1 MPDQN
6 GEQRGKEKEEEELKL
21 EFTSFDQMDLSP
33 EVMRALKKMNMSTP
47 TSVQKQAIPLLM
59 DNHCV
64 IAKAPTGTGKT
75 FAFGIPILEY
85 LNMDADFVQALI
97 LCPTR
102 ELALQICTELRGL
115 GAFIKGLQICGIIG
129 GQKMD
134 RQVQAL
140 KKHPQIVVATPGRLL
155 DHVQHRS
162 IDISQI
168 YTLVLDEADKMLDM
182 GFIKDIR
189 KVMKLTPSDK
199 QIAMFSATM
208 SREVMDITWEY
219 MEGADEIEVAPK
231 EEDMPKIKQYLLHI
245 EEREKMGAFAKIME
259 QYDCH
264 RVIAFCNTKTRVRV
278 VSEGIRRLGY
288 KVECLHGDI
297 GQGAR
302 NRIMED
308 FRRGKFDIL
317 VASDVVARG
326 IDVSDI
332 DTVFNFEVPNEN
344 EYYLHRIGRTGRAG
358 RDGQAFTFINYAQ
371 SIRMDEILRYAKVET
386 EELTMER
393 LNADITEGEN
403 SDVECEK

>member
-1 MPDQN
+1 M
-6 GEQRGKEKEEEELKL
+6 EY
-21 EFTSFDQMDLSP
+21 TSFDQMDLSS
-33 EVMRALKKMNMSTP
+33 EIMRALAKMGMTTP

-102 ELALQICTELRGL
+102 ELALQICTELRAL
-115 GAFIKGLQICGIIG
+115 GAFIKGLKICGIIG

-134 RQVQAL
+134 KQIQML
-140 KKHPQIVVATPGRLL
+140 KKKPHIVVATPGRLL
-155 DHVQHRS
+155 DHVQHRN
-162 IDISQI
+162 IDISDI

-189 KVMKLTPSDK
+189 KIMKLTPQDK

-208 SREVMDITWEY
+208 SREVMNITWEY
-219 MEGADEIEVAPK
+219 MDGADEIEVAPK
-231 EEDMPKIKQYLLHI
+231 EEDMPKISQYILHL
-245 EEREKMGAFAKIME
+245 EEREKMDAFGKIME
-259 QYDCH
+259 SYNCN
-264 RVIAFCNTKTRVRV
+264 RVMAFCNTKTRVRV
-278 VSEGIRRLGY
+278 VTEGIKRLGY

-302 NRIMED
+302 NRIMDD
-308 FRRGKFDIL
+308 FRKGKFNIL
-317 VASDVVARG
+317 VATDVAARG

-358 RDGQAFTFINYAQ
+358 RAGQAFTFVNYAQ
-371 SIRMDEILRYAKVET
+371 SLRMDDILHYTKVST
-386 EELTMER
+386 QELDINEVGKDER
-393 LNADITEGEN
+393 ED
-403 SDVECEK
+403 

>member
-1 MPDQN
+1 M
-6 GEQRGKEKEEEELKL
+6 EY
-21 EFTSFDQMDLSP
+21 TSFDQMDLSD
-33 EVMRALKKMNMSTP
+33 EIMRALAKMGMTTP

-102 ELALQICTELRGL
+102 ELALQICTELRAL
-115 GAFIKGLQICGIIG
+115 GAFIKGLKICGIIG

-134 RQVQAL
+134 KQIQML
-140 KKHPQIVVATPGRLL
+140 KKKPHIVVATPGRLL
-155 DHVQHRS
+155 DHVQHKN
-162 IDISQI
+162 INISDI

-189 KVMKLTPSDK
+189 KIMKLTPPDK

-208 SREVMDITWEY
+208 SREVMNITWEY
-219 MEGADEIEVAPK
+219 MDGADEIEVAPK
-231 EEDMPKIKQYLLHI
+231 EEDMPKISQYILHL
-245 EEREKMGAFAKIME
+245 EEREKMDAFGKLME
-259 QYDCH
+259 TYNCN
-264 RVIAFCNTKTRVRV
+264 RVMAFCNTKTRVRV
-278 VSEGIRRLGY
+278 VTEGIKRLGY
-288 KVECLHGDI
+288 KAECLHGDI

-302 NRIMED
+302 NRIMDD
-308 FRRGKFDIL
+308 FRKGKFNIL
-317 VASDVVARG
+317 VATDVAARG

-358 RDGQAFTFINYAQ
+358 RAGQAFTFVNYAQ
-371 SIRMDEILRYAKVET
+371 SLRMDDILHYTKVST
-386 EELTMER
+386 QELDINEVGKDER
-393 LNADITEGEN
+393 ED
-403 SDVECEK
+403 

>member
-1 MPDQN
+1 M
-6 GEQRGKEKEEEELKL
+6 EY
-21 EFTSFDQMDLSP
+21 TSFDQMDLSP
-33 EVMRALKKMNMSTP
+33 EIMRALEKMGMTTP

-102 ELALQICTELRGL
+102 ELALQICTELRAL
-115 GAFIKGLQICGIIG
+115 GAFIKGLKICGIIG

-134 RQVQAL
+134 KQIQML
-140 KKHPQIVVATPGRLL
+140 KKKPHIVVATPGRLL
-155 DHVQHRS
+155 DHVQHKN
-162 IDISQI
+162 INISDI
-168 YTLVLDEADKMLDM
+168 YTLILDEADKMLDM

-189 KVMKLTPSDK
+189 KIMKLTPSDK

-208 SREVMDITWEY
+208 SREVMNITWEY
-219 MEGADEIEVAPK
+219 MDGADEIEVAPK
-231 EEDMPKIKQYLLHI
+231 EEDMPKISQYILHL
-245 EEREKMGAFAKIME
+245 EEREKMDAFGKIME
-259 QYDCH
+259 SYNCN
-264 RVIAFCNTKTRVRV
+264 RVMAFCNTKTRVRV
-278 VSEGIRRLGY
+278 VTEGIKRLGY
-288 KVECLHGDI
+288 KAECLHGDI

-302 NRIMED
+302 NRIMDD
-308 FRRGKFDIL
+308 FRKGKFNIL
-317 VASDVVARG
+317 VATDVAARG

-358 RDGQAFTFINYAQ
+358 RAGQAFTFVNYAQ
-371 SIRMDEILRYAKVET
+371 SLRMDDILHYTKVST
-386 EELTMER
+386 QELDINEVGKDER
-393 LNADITEGEN
+393 ED
-403 SDVECEK
+403 

>member
-1 MPDQN
+1 MN
-6 GEQRGKEKEEEELKL
+6 L
-21 EFTSFDQMDLSP
+21 EYTSFDQLDLSV
-33 EVMRALKKMNMSTP
+33 EVMRALDKMGMKTP
-47 TSVQKQAIPLLM
+47 TSVQKQAIPLMM
-59 DNHCV
+59 DNRCV

-115 GAFIKGLQICGIIG
+115 GAFIKGLKICGIIG

-134 RQVQAL
+134 KQVQML
-140 KKHPQIVVATPGRLL
+140 KKKPQIVVATPGRLL

-162 IDISQI
+162 IDISDI

-189 KVMKLTPSDK
+189 KIMKLTPKDK

-231 EEDMPKIKQYLLHI
+231 EEDMPKISQYILHL
-245 EEREKMGAFAKIME
+245 EERQKMSAFAKIME

-264 RVIAFCNTKTRVRV
+264 RVMAFCNTKTRVRIV
-278 VSEGIRRLGY
+278 TEGIKSLGY
-288 KVECLHGDI
+288 KAECLHGDI

-308 FRRGKFDIL
+308 FRKGKFNIL
-317 VASDVVARG
+317 VASDVAARG

-358 RDGQAFTFINYAQ
+358 RAGQAFTFVTYSQ
-371 SIRMDEILRYAKVET
+371 SIRMDDILHYTKVQT
-386 EELTMER
+386 KELELDLT
-393 LNADITEGEN
+393 
-403 SDVECEK
+403 

>member
-1 MPDQN
+1 M
-6 GEQRGKEKEEEELKL
+6 ET

-33 EVMRALKKMNMSTP
+33 EVMRALEKMGMKTP
-47 TSVQKQAIPLLM
+47 TSVQKQAIPLMM
-59 DNHCV
+59 DNRCV

-115 GAFIKGLQICGIIG
+115 GAFIKGLKICGIIG

-134 RQVQAL
+134 KQVQML
-140 KKHPQIVVATPGRLL
+140 KKKPQIVVATPGRLL

-162 IDISQI
+162 IDISDI

-189 KVMKLTPSDK
+189 KIMKLTPKDK

-231 EEDMPKIKQYLLHI
+231 EEDMPKISQYILHL
-245 EEREKMGAFAKIME
+245 EERQKMSAFAKIME

-264 RVIAFCNTKTRVRV
+264 RVMAFCNTKTRVRIV
-278 VSEGIRRLGY
+278 TEGIKSLGY
-288 KVECLHGDI
+288 KAECLHGDI

-308 FRRGKFDIL
+308 FRKGKFNIL
-317 VASDVVARG
+317 VASDVAARG

-332 DTVFNFEVPNEN
+332 DTVFNFEVLNEN

-358 RDGQAFTFINYAQ
+358 RAGQAFTFVTYSQ
-371 SIRMDEILRYAKVET
+371 SIRMDDILHYTKVQT
-386 EELTMER
+386 KELELDLT
-393 LNADITEGEN
+393 
-403 SDVECEK
+403 

>member
-1 MPDQN
+1 M
-6 GEQRGKEKEEEELKL
+6 EY
-21 EFTSFDQMDLSP
+21 TSFDQMDLS
-33 EVMRALKKMNMSTP
+33 EEIMRALSKMGMTTP
-47 TSVQKQAIPLLM
+47 TSVQKQAIPLMM
-59 DNHCV
+59 DNRCV

-102 ELALQICTELRGL
+102 ELALQICTELRAL
-115 GAFIKGLQICGIIG
+115 GSFIKGLKICGIIG

-134 RQVQAL
+134 KQVQML
-140 KKHPQIVVATPGRLL
+140 KKKPHIVVATPGRLL
-155 DHVQHRS
+155 DHVQHKN
-162 IDISQI
+162 INISDI

-189 KVMKLTPSDK
+189 KIMKLTPKDK

-231 EEDMPKIKQYLLHI
+231 EEDMPKISQYLLHL
-245 EEREKMGAFAKIME
+245 EDRQKMEAFGKIME
-259 QYDCH
+259 RYDCH
-264 RVIAFCNTKTRVRV
+264 RVMAFCNTKTRVRIV
-278 VSEGIRRLGY
+278 TEGIKKLGY
-288 KVECLHGDI
+288 KAECLHGDI

-302 NRIMED
+302 NRIMDD
-308 FRRGKFDIL
+308 FRRGKFNIL
-317 VASDVVARG
+317 VATDVAARG

-358 RDGQAFTFINYAQ
+358 RTGQAFTFINYSQ
-371 SIRMDEILRYAKVET
+371 SLRMDDIIKYTKVQT
-386 EELTMER
+386 EELDLT
-393 LNADITEGEN
+393 
-403 SDVECEK
+403 

>member
-1 MPDQN
+1 M
-6 GEQRGKEKEEEELKL
+6 EYS
-21 EFTSFDQMDLSP
+21 SFDQMDLSP
-33 EVMRALKKMNMSTP
+33 EVMRALKKMHMTTP

-59 DNHCV
+59 DNRCV

-85 LNMDADFVQALI
+85 LNMDAKFVQALI

-115 GAFIKGLQICGIIG
+115 GAYIKGLQVCGIIG

-134 RQVQAL
+134 KQIQMLR
-140 KKHPQIVVATPGRLL
+140 KNPQIVVATPGRLL
-155 DHVQHRS
+155 DHVERRT
-162 IDISQI
+162 IDVSQI

-189 KVMKLTPSDK
+189 RIMKLTPRDK

-208 SREVMDITWEY
+208 SREVMDISWEY

-231 EEDMPKIKQYLLHI
+231 EEDMPKIKQYILHL
-245 EEREKMGAFAKIME
+245 EEREKMPAFTQLME
-259 QYDCH
+259 RYNCH
-264 RVIAFCNTKTRVRV
+264 RVIVFCNTKTRVRV
-278 VSEGIRRLGY
+278 VTESIRRLGY
-288 KVECLHGDI
+288 QVDCLYGDI

-302 NRIMED
+302 NRIMEE

-332 DTVFNFEVPNEN
+332 DTVFNYEVPNEN

-358 RDGQAFTFINYAQ
+358 RDGQAFTFVTYGQ
-371 SIRMDEILRYAKVET
+371 SIRMDEILRYAKVAT
-386 EELTMER
+386 EELK
-393 LNADITEGEN
+393 LDAAEN
-403 SDVECEK
+403 EV

>member
-1 MPDQN
+1 MDS
-6 GEQRGKEKEEEELKL
+6 
-21 EFTSFDQMDLSP
+21 EFTSFDQMDLSE
-33 EVMRALKKMNMSTP
+33 EVMRALEKMGMKTP
-47 TSVQKQAIPLLM
+47 TSVQKKAIPLMM
-59 DNHCV
+59 DNRCV

-85 LNMDADFVQALI
+85 LNMDAKFVQALI

-102 ELALQICTELRGL
+102 ELALQICTELRAL
-115 GAFIKGLQICGIIG
+115 GAFIKGLKICGIIG

-134 RQVQAL
+134 KQVQML
-140 KKHPQIVVATPGRLL
+140 RKNPQIVVATPGRLL

-219 MEGADEIEVAPK
+219 MEGADEIDVAPK
-231 EEDMPKIKQYLLHI
+231 EEDMPKISQYILHL
-245 EEREKMGAFAKIME
+245 EERQKMRAFSKIME
-259 QYDCH
+259 QYNCH
-264 RVIAFCNTKTRVRV
+264 RVMAFCNTKTRVRIV
-278 VSEGIRRLGY
+278 TEGIKGLGY
-288 KVECLHGDI
+288 KAECLHGDI

-308 FRRGKFDIL
+308 FRKGKFNIL
-317 VASDVVARG
+317 VASDVAARG

-358 RDGQAFTFINYAQ
+358 RAGQAFTFVTYGQ
-371 SIRMDEILRYAKVET
+371 SIRMDDILHYTKVHT
-386 EELTMER
+386 EELELDLT
-393 LNADITEGEN
+393 
-403 SDVECEK
+403 

>member
-1 MPDQN
+1 M
-6 GEQRGKEKEEEELKL
+6 EY
-21 EFTSFDQMDLSP
+21 TSFEQMDLSE
-33 EVMRALKKMNMSTP
+33 EVMRALDKMGMKTP

-59 DNHCV
+59 DNRCV

-115 GAFIKGLQICGIIG
+115 GAFIKGLKICGIIG

-134 RQVQAL
+134 KQIQML
-140 KKHPQIVVATPGRLL
+140 KKKPHIVVATPGRLL
-155 DHVQHRS
+155 DHVQHRN
-162 IDISQI
+162 IDISDI

-189 KVMKLTPSDK
+189 KIMKLTPSDK

-208 SREVMDITWEY
+208 SREVMNITWEY
-219 MEGADEIEVAPK
+219 MDGADEIEVAPK
-231 EEDMPKIKQYLLHI
+231 EEDMPKISQYILHL
-245 EEREKMGAFAKIME
+245 EEREKMDAFGKIME
-259 QYDCH
+259 SYNCN
-264 RVIAFCNTKTRVRV
+264 RVMAFCNTKTRVRV
-278 VSEGIRRLGY
+278 VTEGIKRLGY
-288 KVECLHGDI
+288 KAECLHGDI

-302 NRIMED
+302 NRIMDD
-308 FRRGKFDIL
+308 FRKGKFNIL
-317 VASDVVARG
+317 VATDVAARG

-358 RDGQAFTFINYAQ
+358 RAGQAFTFVNYAQ
-371 SIRMDEILRYAKVET
+371 SLRMDDILHYTKVST
-386 EELTMER
+386 QELDINEVGKDER
-393 LNADITEGEN
+393 ED
-403 SDVECEK
+403 

>member
-1 MPDQN
+1 MEGN
-6 GEQRGKEKEEEELKL
+6 GNRGIINL
-21 EFTSFDQMDLSP
+21 EYTSFDQMDLSS
-33 EVMRALKKMNMSTP
+33 EIMRALAKMGMTTP

-102 ELALQICTELRGL
+102 ELALQICTELRAL
-115 GAFIKGLQICGIIG
+115 GAFIKGLKICGIIG

-134 RQVQAL
+134 KQIQML
-140 KKHPQIVVATPGRLL
+140 KKKPHIVVATPGRLL
-155 DHVQHRS
+155 DHVQHRN
-162 IDISQI
+162 IDISDI

-189 KVMKLTPSDK
+189 KIMKLTPSDK

-208 SREVMDITWEY
+208 SREVMNITWEY
-219 MEGADEIEVAPK
+219 MDGADEIEVAPK
-231 EEDMPKIKQYLLHI
+231 EEDMPKISQYILHL
-245 EEREKMGAFAKIME
+245 EEREKMDAFGKIME
-259 QYDCH
+259 SYNCN
-264 RVIAFCNTKTRVRV
+264 RVMAFCNTKTRVRV
-278 VSEGIRRLGY
+278 VTEGIKRLGY
-288 KVECLHGDI
+288 KAECLHGDI

-302 NRIMED
+302 NRIMDD
-308 FRRGKFDIL
+308 FRKGKFNIL
-317 VASDVVARG
+317 VATDVAARG

-358 RDGQAFTFINYAQ
+358 RAGQAFTFVNYAQ
-371 SIRMDEILRYAKVET
+371 SLRMDDILHYTKVST
-386 EELTMER
+386 QELDINEVGKDER
-393 LNADITEGEN
+393 ED
-403 SDVECEK
+403 

>member
-1 MPDQN
+1 M
-6 GEQRGKEKEEEELKL
+6 EY
-21 EFTSFDQMDLSP
+21 TSFDQMDLSP
-33 EVMRALKKMNMSTP
+33 EVMRALEKMGMKTP

-59 DNHCV
+59 DNRCV

-115 GAFIKGLQICGIIG
+115 GAFIKGLKICGIIG

-134 RQVQAL
+134 KQIQML
-140 KKHPQIVVATPGRLL
+140 KKKPQIVVATPGRLL
-155 DHVQHRS
+155 DHVQHKN
-162 IDISQI
+162 IDISDI

-189 KVMKLTPSDK
+189 KIMKLTPSDK

-208 SREVMDITWEY
+208 SREVMNITWEY
-219 MEGADEIEVAPK
+219 MDGADEIEVAPK
-231 EEDMPKIKQYLLHI
+231 EEDMPKISQYILHL
-245 EEREKMGAFAKIME
+245 EEREKMDAFAKIME
-259 QYDCH
+259 KYDCS
-264 RVIAFCNTKTRVRV
+264 RVMAFCNTKTRVRV
-278 VSEGIRRLGY
+278 VTEGIKRLGY
-288 KVECLHGDI
+288 KAECLHGDI

-308 FRRGKFDIL
+308 FRKGKFNIL
-317 VASDVVARG
+317 VATDVAARG

-358 RDGQAFTFINYAQ
+358 RAGQAFTFVTYSQ
-371 SIRMDEILRYAKVET
+371 SLRMDDILHYTKVST
-386 EELTMER
+386 QELDLNEAER
-393 LNADITEGEN
+393 D
-403 SDVECEK
+403 EKQS

>member
-1 MPDQN
+1 MDYS
-6 GEQRGKEKEEEELKL
+6 
-21 EFTSFDQMDLSP
+21 TFDQMDLSP
-33 EVMRALKKMNMSTP
+33 EVMRALNKMHMTTP

-59 DNHCV
+59 DNRCV

-85 LNMDADFVQALI
+85 LNMDAKFVQALI

-115 GAFIKGLQICGIIG
+115 GAFIKGLQVCGIIG

-134 RQVQAL
+134 KQIQMLR
-140 KKHPQIVVATPGRLL
+140 KNPQIVVATPGRLL
-155 DHVQHRS
+155 DHVERRT
-162 IDISQI
+162 IDVSKI

-189 KVMKLTPSDK
+189 KIMKLTPRDK

-208 SREVMDITWEY
+208 SREVMDISWEY

-231 EEDMPKIKQYLLHI
+231 EEDMPKIKQYILHL
-245 EEREKMGAFAKIME
+245 EEREKLPAFTQLME
-259 QYDCH
+259 KYNCH
-264 RVIAFCNTKTRVRV
+264 RVIVFCNTKTRVRV
-278 VSEGIRRLGY
+278 VSEGIRRHGY
-288 KVECLHGDI
+288 NVESLHGDI
-297 GQGAR
+297 GQGTR

-332 DTVFNFEVPNEN
+332 DTVFNYEVPNEN

-358 RDGQAFTFINYAQ
+358 RDGQAFTFVTYGQ
-371 SIRMDEILRYAKVET
+371 SIRMDEILRYAKVAT
-386 EELTMER
+386 EELK
-393 LNADITEGEN
+393 LDAAEN
-403 SDVECEK
+403 EV

>member
-1 MPDQN
+1 M
-6 GEQRGKEKEEEELKL
+6 EY
-21 EFTSFDQMDLSP
+21 TSFEQMDLSE
-33 EVMRALKKMNMSTP
+33 EVMRALDKMGMKTP

-59 DNHCV
+59 DNRCV

-115 GAFIKGLQICGIIG
+115 GAFIKGLKICGIIG

-134 RQVQAL
+134 KQVQML
-140 KKHPQIVVATPGRLL
+140 KKKPQIVVATPGRLL
-155 DHVQHRS
+155 DHVQHRN
-162 IDISQI
+162 IDISDI

-189 KVMKLTPSDK
+189 KIMKITPQDK

-208 SREVMDITWEY
+208 SREVMNITWEY
-219 MEGADEIEVAPK
+219 MDGADEIEVAPK
-231 EEDMPKIKQYLLHI
+231 AEDMPKISQYILHL
-245 EEREKMGAFAKIME
+245 EEREKMDAFGKIME
-259 QYDCH
+259 RYNCN
-264 RVIAFCNTKTRVRV
+264 RVMAFCNTKTRVRV
-278 VSEGIRRLGY
+278 VTEGIKRLGF
-288 KVECLHGDI
+288 KAECLHGDI

-302 NRIMED
+302 NRIMDD
-308 FRRGKFDIL
+308 FRRGKFNIL
-317 VASDVVARG
+317 VATDVAARG

-358 RDGQAFTFINYAQ
+358 RAGQAFTFVTYSQ
-371 SIRMDEILRYAKVET
+371 SLRMDDILHYTKVSTQELSLNEIDEH
-386 EELTMER
+386 EE
-393 LNADITEGEN
+393 
-403 SDVECEK
+403 

>member
-1 MPDQN
+1 M
-6 GEQRGKEKEEEELKL
+6 EY
-21 EFTSFDQMDLSP
+21 TSFDQMDLS
-33 EVMRALKKMNMSTP
+33 EEIMRALAKMGMTTP

-102 ELALQICTELRGL
+102 ELALQICTELRAL
-115 GAFIKGLQICGIIG
+115 GAYIKGLKICGIIG

-134 RQVQAL
+134 KQVQML
-140 KKHPQIVVATPGRLL
+140 KKKPHIVVATPGRLL
-155 DHVQHRS
+155 DHVQHKN
-162 IDISQI
+162 INISDI

-189 KVMKLTPSDK
+189 KIMKLTPSDK

-208 SREVMDITWEY
+208 SREVMNITWEY
-219 MEGADEIEVAPK
+219 MDGADEIEVAPK
-231 EEDMPKIKQYLLHI
+231 AEDMPKISQYVLHL
-245 EEREKMGAFAKIME
+245 EEREKMDAFKKIME
-259 QYDCH
+259 QFSCN
-264 RVIAFCNTKTRVRV
+264 RVMAFCNTKTRVRV
-278 VSEGIRRLGY
+278 ITEGIKRLGF
-288 KVECLHGDI
+288 KAECLHGDI

-302 NRIMED
+302 NRIMDD
-308 FRRGKFDIL
+308 FRRGKFNIL
-317 VASDVVARG
+317 VATDVAARG

-358 RDGQAFTFINYAQ
+358 RAGQAFTFVTYAQ
-371 SIRMDEILRYAKVET
+371 SLRMDDILHYTKVQT
-386 EELTMER
+386 QELDLNEMESNER
-393 LNADITEGEN
+393 E
-403 SDVECEK
+403 S

>member
-1 MPDQN
+1 
-6 GEQRGKEKEEEELKL
+6 
-21 EFTSFDQMDLSP
+21 MDLSD
-33 EVMRALKKMNMSTP
+33 EIMRALEKMGMTTP
-47 TSVQKQAIPLLM
+47 TSVQKQAIPLMM
-59 DNHCV
+59 DNRCV

-85 LNMDADFVQALI
+85 LNMDAKFVQALI

-102 ELALQICTELRGL
+102 ELALQICTELRAL
-115 GAFIKGLQICGIIG
+115 GAFIKGLKICGIIG

-134 RQVQAL
+134 KQVQML
-140 KKHPQIVVATPGRLL
+140 RKNPQIVVATPGRLL
-155 DHVQHRS
+155 DHVQHKS
-162 IDISQI
+162 IDISDI

-189 KVMKLTPSDK
+189 KIMKLTPKDK

-231 EEDMPKIKQYLLHI
+231 AEDMPKIDQYILHL
-245 EEREKMGAFAKIME
+245 EEREKMSAFAKIME
-259 QYDCH
+259 QYNCH
-264 RVIAFCNTKTRVRV
+264 RVMAFCNTKTRVRIV
-278 VSEGIRRLGY
+278 TEGIRKLGY
-288 KVECLHGDI
+288 KVDCLHGDI

-308 FRRGKFDIL
+308 FRRGKFNIL
-317 VASDVVARG
+317 VASDVAARG

-358 RDGQAFTFINYAQ
+358 RTGQAFTFVTYGQ
-371 SIRMDEILRYAKVET
+371 SIRMDDILHYTKVQTRELDLGELEKAEAPVLDDAEQT
-386 EELTMER
+386 EELD
-393 LNADITEGEN
+393 LNEG
-403 SDVECEK
+403 

>member
-1 MPDQN
+1 M
-6 GEQRGKEKEEEELKL
+6 ET

-33 EVMRALKKMNMSTP
+33 EVMRALEKMGMKTP
-47 TSVQKQAIPLLM
+47 TSVQKQAIPLMM
-59 DNHCV
+59 DNRCV

-115 GAFIKGLQICGIIG
+115 GAYIKGLKICGIIG

-134 RQVQAL
+134 KQVQML
-140 KKHPQIVVATPGRLL
+140 RKKPQIVVATPGRLL

-162 IDISQI
+162 IDISDI

-189 KVMKLTPSDK
+189 KIMKLTPKDK

-231 EEDMPKIKQYLLHI
+231 AEDMPKISQYILHL
-245 EEREKMGAFAKIME
+245 EERQKISAFAKIME
-259 QYDCH
+259 QYNCH
-264 RVIAFCNTKTRVRV
+264 RVMAFCNTKTRVRIV
-278 VSEGIRRLGY
+278 TEGIKGLGY
-288 KVECLHGDI
+288 KAECLHGDI

-308 FRRGKFDIL
+308 FRKGKFNIL
-317 VASDVVARG
+317 VASDVAARG

-358 RDGQAFTFINYAQ
+358 RAGQAFTFVTYSQ
-371 SIRMDEILRYAKVET
+371 SIRMDDILHYTKVQT
-386 EELTMER
+386 EELDLD
-393 LNADITEGEN
+393 LN
-403 SDVECEK
+403 

>member
-1 MPDQN
+1 M
-6 GEQRGKEKEEEELKL
+6 EY
-21 EFTSFDQMDLSP
+21 TSFDQMDLSP
-33 EVMRALKKMNMSTP
+33 EIMRALAKMNMTTP

-102 ELALQICTELRGL
+102 ELALQICTELRAL
-115 GAFIKGLQICGIIG
+115 GAFIKGLKICGIIG

-134 RQVQAL
+134 KQIQML
-140 KKHPQIVVATPGRLL
+140 KKKPHIVVATPGRLL
-155 DHVQHRS
+155 DHVQHRN
-162 IDISQI
+162 INISDI

-189 KVMKLTPSDK
+189 KIMKLTPSDK

-208 SREVMDITWEY
+208 SREVMNITWEY
-219 MEGADEIEVAPK
+219 MDGADEIEVAPK
-231 EEDMPKIKQYLLHI
+231 EEDMPKISQYILHL
-245 EEREKMGAFAKIME
+245 EEREKMDAFGKLME
-259 QYDCH
+259 TYNCN
-264 RVIAFCNTKTRVRV
+264 RVMAFCNTKTRVRV
-278 VSEGIRRLGY
+278 VTEGIKRLGY
-288 KVECLHGDI
+288 KAECLHGDI

-302 NRIMED
+302 NRIMDD
-308 FRRGKFDIL
+308 FRKGKFNIL
-317 VASDVVARG
+317 VATDVAARG

-358 RDGQAFTFINYAQ
+358 RAGQAFTFVNYAQ
-371 SIRMDEILRYAKVET
+371 SLRMDDILHYTKVSTQELDINEIGKD
-386 EELTMER
+386 ER
-393 LNADITEGEN
+393 ED
-403 SDVECEK
+403 

>member
-1 MPDQN
+1 M
-6 GEQRGKEKEEEELKL
+6 EY
-21 EFTSFDQMDLSP
+21 TSFDQMDLSS
-33 EVMRALKKMNMSTP
+33 EIMRALAKMGMTTP

-102 ELALQICTELRGL
+102 ELALQICTELRAL
-115 GAFIKGLQICGIIG
+115 GAFIKGLKICGIIG

-134 RQVQAL
+134 KQIQML
-140 KKHPQIVVATPGRLL
+140 KKKPHIVVATPGRLL
-155 DHVQHRS
+155 DHVQHRN
-162 IDISQI
+162 IDISDI

-189 KVMKLTPSDK
+189 KIMKLTPSDK

-208 SREVMDITWEY
+208 SREVMNITWEY
-219 MEGADEIEVAPK
+219 MDGADEIEVAPK
-231 EEDMPKIKQYLLHI
+231 EEDMPKISQYILHL
-245 EEREKMGAFAKIME
+245 EEREKMDAFGKIME
-259 QYDCH
+259 SYNCN
-264 RVIAFCNTKTRVRV
+264 RVMAFCNTKTRVRV
-278 VSEGIRRLGY
+278 VTEGIKRLGY
-288 KVECLHGDI
+288 KAECLHGDI

-302 NRIMED
+302 NRIMDD
-308 FRRGKFDIL
+308 FRKGKFNIL
-317 VASDVVARG
+317 VATDVAARG

-358 RDGQAFTFINYAQ
+358 RAGQAFTFVNYAQ
-371 SIRMDEILRYAKVET
+371 SLRMDDILHYTKVST
-386 EELTMER
+386 QELDINEVEKDER
-393 LNADITEGEN
+393 ED
-403 SDVECEK
+403 

>member
-1 MPDQN
+1 M
-6 GEQRGKEKEEEELKL
+6 EY
-21 EFTSFDQMDLSP
+21 TSFDQMDLSS
-33 EVMRALKKMNMSTP
+33 EIMRALAKMGMTTP

-102 ELALQICTELRGL
+102 ELALQICTELRAL
-115 GAFIKGLQICGIIG
+115 GAFIKGLKICGIIG

-134 RQVQAL
+134 KQIQML
-140 KKHPQIVVATPGRLL
+140 KKKPHIVVATPGRLL
-155 DHVQHRS
+155 DHVQHRN
-162 IDISQI
+162 IDISDI

-189 KVMKLTPSDK
+189 KIMNLTPSDK

-208 SREVMDITWEY
+208 SREVMNITWEY
-219 MEGADEIEVAPK
+219 MDGADEIEVAPK
-231 EEDMPKIKQYLLHI
+231 EEDMPKISQYILHL
-245 EEREKMGAFAKIME
+245 EEREKMDAFGKIME
-259 QYDCH
+259 SYNCN
-264 RVIAFCNTKTRVRV
+264 RVMAFCNTKTRVRV
-278 VSEGIRRLGY
+278 VTEGIKRLGY
-288 KVECLHGDI
+288 KAECLHGDI

-302 NRIMED
+302 NRIMDD
-308 FRRGKFDIL
+308 FRKGKFNIL
-317 VASDVVARG
+317 VATDVAARG

-358 RDGQAFTFINYAQ
+358 RAGQAFTFVNYAQ
-371 SIRMDEILRYAKVET
+371 SLRMDDILHYTKVST
-386 EELTMER
+386 QELDINEVGKDER
-393 LNADITEGEN
+393 ED
-403 SDVECEK
+403 

>member
-1 MPDQN
+1 M
-6 GEQRGKEKEEEELKL
+6 EY
-21 EFTSFDQMDLSP
+21 TSFDQMDLSS
-33 EVMRALKKMNMSTP
+33 EIMRALAKMGMTTP

-102 ELALQICTELRGL
+102 ELALQICTELRAL
-115 GAFIKGLQICGIIG
+115 GAFIKGLKICGIIG

-134 RQVQAL
+134 KQIQML
-140 KKHPQIVVATPGRLL
+140 KKKPHIVVATPGRLL
-155 DHVQHRS
+155 DHVQHRN
-162 IDISQI
+162 IDISDI

-189 KVMKLTPSDK
+189 KIMKLTPSDK

-208 SREVMDITWEY
+208 SREVMNITWEY
-219 MEGADEIEVAPK
+219 MDGADEIEVAPK
-231 EEDMPKIKQYLLHI
+231 EEDMPKISQYILHL
-245 EEREKMGAFAKIME
+245 EEREKMDAFGKIME
-259 QYDCH
+259 SYNCN
-264 RVIAFCNTKTRVRV
+264 RVMAFCNTKTRVRV
-278 VSEGIRRLGY
+278 VTEGIKRLGY
-288 KVECLHGDI
+288 KAECLHGDI

-302 NRIMED
+302 NRIMDD
-308 FRRGKFDIL
+308 FRKGKFNIL
-317 VASDVVARG
+317 VATDVAARG

-344 EYYLHRIGRTGRAG
+344 EYSLHRIGRTGRAG
-358 RDGQAFTFINYAQ
+358 RAGQAFTFVNYAQ
-371 SIRMDEILRYAKVET
+371 SLRMDDILHYTKVST
-386 EELTMER
+386 QELDINEVGKDER
-393 LNADITEGEN
+393 ED
-403 SDVECEK
+403 

>member
-1 MPDQN
+1 M
-6 GEQRGKEKEEEELKL
+6 EY
-21 EFTSFDQMDLSP
+21 TSFEQMDLSE
-33 EVMRALKKMNMSTP
+33 EVMRALDKMGMKTP

-59 DNHCV
+59 DNRCV

-115 GAFIKGLQICGIIG
+115 GAFIKGLKICGIIG

-134 RQVQAL
+134 KQVQML
-140 KKHPQIVVATPGRLL
+140 KKKPQIVVATPGRLL
-155 DHVQHRS
+155 DHVQHRN
-162 IDISQI
+162 IDISDI

-189 KVMKLTPSDK
+189 KIMKITPQDK

-208 SREVMDITWEY
+208 SREVMNITWEY
-219 MEGADEIEVAPK
+219 MDGADEIEVAPK
-231 EEDMPKIKQYLLHI
+231 AEDMPKISQYILHL
-245 EEREKMGAFAKIME
+245 EEREKMDAFGKIME
-259 QYDCH
+259 RYNCN
-264 RVIAFCNTKTRVRV
+264 RVMAFCNTKTRVRV
-278 VSEGIRRLGY
+278 VTEGIKRLGF
-288 KVECLHGDI
+288 KAECLHGDI

-302 NRIMED
+302 NRIMDD
-308 FRRGKFDIL
+308 FRRGKFNIL
-317 VASDVVARG
+317 VATDVAARG

-358 RDGQAFTFINYAQ
+358 RAGQAFTFVNYSQ
-371 SIRMDEILRYAKVET
+371 SLRMDDILHYTKVQTQELDLNET
-386 EELTMER
+386 ERDAEE
-393 LNADITEGEN
+393 
-403 SDVECEK
+403 S

>member
-1 MPDQN
+1 M
-6 GEQRGKEKEEEELKL
+6 EY
-21 EFTSFDQMDLSP
+21 TSFDQMDLSD
-33 EVMRALKKMNMSTP
+33 EIMRALAKMGMTTP

-102 ELALQICTELRGL
+102 ELALQICTELRAL
-115 GAFIKGLQICGIIG
+115 GAFIKGLKICGIIG

-134 RQVQAL
+134 KQIQML
-140 KKHPQIVVATPGRLL
+140 KKKPHIVVATPGRLL
-155 DHVQHRS
+155 DHVQHKN
-162 IDISQI
+162 INISDI

-189 KVMKLTPSDK
+189 KIMKLTPSDK

-208 SREVMDITWEY
+208 SREVMNITWEY
-219 MEGADEIEVAPK
+219 MDGADEIEVAPK
-231 EEDMPKIKQYLLHI
+231 EEDMPKISQYILHL
-245 EEREKMGAFAKIME
+245 EEREKMDAFGKLME
-259 QYDCH
+259 TYNCN
-264 RVIAFCNTKTRVRV
+264 RVMAFCNTKTRVRV
-278 VSEGIRRLGY
+278 VTEGIKRLGY
-288 KVECLHGDI
+288 KAECLHGDI

-302 NRIMED
+302 NRIMDD
-308 FRRGKFDIL
+308 FRKGKFNIL
-317 VASDVVARG
+317 VATDVAARG

-358 RDGQAFTFINYAQ
+358 RAGQAFTFVNYAQ
-371 SIRMDEILRYAKVET
+371 SLRMDDILHYTKVST
-386 EELTMER
+386 QELDINEVGKDER
-393 LNADITEGEN
+393 ED
-403 SDVECEK
+403 

>member
-1 MPDQN
+1 M
-6 GEQRGKEKEEEELKL
+6 ET

-33 EVMRALKKMNMSTP
+33 EVMRALEKMGMKTP
-47 TSVQKQAIPLLM
+47 TSVQKQAIPLMM
-59 DNHCV
+59 DNRCV

-115 GAFIKGLQICGIIG
+115 GAYIKGLKICGIIG

-134 RQVQAL
+134 KQVQML
-140 KKHPQIVVATPGRLL
+140 RKKPQIVVATPGRLL

-162 IDISQI
+162 IDISDI

-189 KVMKLTPSDK
+189 KIMKLTPKDK

-231 EEDMPKIKQYLLHI
+231 AEDMPKISQYILHL
-245 EEREKMGAFAKIME
+245 EERQKMSAFAKIME
-259 QYDCH
+259 QYNCH
-264 RVIAFCNTKTRVRV
+264 RVMAFCNTKTRVRIV
-278 VSEGIRRLGY
+278 TEGIKGLGY
-288 KVECLHGDI
+288 KAECLHGDI

-308 FRRGKFDIL
+308 FRKGKFNIL
-317 VASDVVARG
+317 VASDVAARG

-358 RDGQAFTFINYAQ
+358 RAGQAFTFVTYSQ
-371 SIRMDEILRYAKVET
+371 SIRMDDILHYTKVQT
-386 EELTMER
+386 EELDLD
-393 LNADITEGEN
+393 LN
-403 SDVECEK
+403 

>member
-1 MPDQN
+1 M
-6 GEQRGKEKEEEELKL
+6 EY
-21 EFTSFDQMDLSP
+21 TSFEQMDLSE
-33 EVMRALKKMNMSTP
+33 EVMRALDKMGMKTP
-47 TSVQKQAIPLLM
+47 TSVQKQAIPLMM
-59 DNHCV
+59 DNRCV

-85 LNMDADFVQALI
+85 LNMNADFVQALI

-115 GAFIKGLQICGIIG
+115 GAFIKGLKICGIIG

-134 RQVQAL
+134 KQVQML
-140 KKHPQIVVATPGRLL
+140 KKKPQIVVATPGRLL
-155 DHVQHRS
+155 DHVQHRN
-162 IDISQI
+162 IDISNI

-189 KVMKLTPSDK
+189 KVMKLTPKDK

-231 EEDMPKIKQYLLHI
+231 EEDMPKISQYILHL
-245 EEREKMGAFAKIME
+245 EEREKMM
-259 QYDCH
+259 
-264 RVIAFCNTKTRVRV
+264 AFCNTKTRVRV
-278 VSEGIRRLGY
+278 VTEGIKSLGY
-288 KVECLHGDI
+288 KAECLHGDI

-302 NRIMED
+302 NRIMDD
-308 FRRGKFDIL
+308 FRRGKFNIL
-317 VASDVVARG
+317 VATDVAARG

-358 RDGQAFTFINYAQ
+358 RAGQAFTFVTYGQ
-371 SIRMDEILRYAKVET
+371 SPRMDDIIHYTKVAT
-386 EELTMER
+386 EELGME
-393 LNADITEGEN
+393 L
-403 SDVECEK
+403 

>member
-1 MPDQN
+1 MN
-6 GEQRGKEKEEEELKL
+6 L
-21 EFTSFDQMDLSP
+21 EYTSFDQLDLSE
-33 EVMRALKKMNMSTP
+33 EVMRALDKMGMKTP
-47 TSVQKQAIPLLM
+47 TSVQKQAIPLMM
-59 DNHCV
+59 DNRCV

-115 GAFIKGLQICGIIG
+115 GAFIKGLKICGIIG

-134 RQVQAL
+134 KQVQML
-140 KKHPQIVVATPGRLL
+140 KKKPQIVVATPGRLL
-155 DHVQHRS
+155 DHVQHRN
-162 IDISQI
+162 IDISNI

-189 KVMKLTPSDK
+189 KIMKLTPQDK

-231 EEDMPKIKQYLLHI
+231 EEDMPKIKQYILHI
-245 EEREKMGAFAKIME
+245 EERQKMPAFGRIME
-259 QYDCH
+259 KYDCH
-264 RVIAFCNTKTRVRV
+264 RVMAFCNTKTRVRV
-278 VSEGIRRLGY
+278 ITEGIKNLGY
-288 KVECLHGDI
+288 KAECLHGDI

-302 NRIMED
+302 NRIMDD
-308 FRRGKFDIL
+308 FRRGKFNIL
-317 VASDVVARG
+317 VATDVAARG

-358 RDGQAFTFINYAQ
+358 RAGQAFTFVTYGQAP
-371 SIRMDEILRYAKVET
+371 RMDDIIHYTKVAT
-386 EELTMER
+386 EELGME
-393 LNADITEGEN
+393 L
-403 SDVECEK
+403 

>member
-1 MPDQN
+1 
-6 GEQRGKEKEEEELKL
+6 
-21 EFTSFDQMDLSP
+21 MDLS
-33 EVMRALKKMNMSTP
+33 EEIMRALEKMGMKNP
-47 TSVQKQAIPLLM
+47 TSVQKLAIPLMM
-59 DNHCV
+59 DNRCV

-115 GAFIKGLQICGIIG
+115 GAFIKGLKICGIIG

-134 RQVQAL
+134 KQVQML
-140 KKHPQIVVATPGRLL
+140 KKKPQIVVATPGRLL
-155 DHVQHRS
+155 DHVQHRN
-162 IDISQI
+162 IDISNI

-189 KVMKLTPSDK
+189 KVMKLTPPDK

-208 SREVMDITWEY
+208 SREVMDISWEY
-219 MEGADEIEVAPK
+219 MAGADEIEVAPK
-231 EEDMPKIKQYLLHI
+231 EEDMPKIRQYVLRL
-245 EEREKMGAFAKIME
+245 EEKDKMKAFAKIME
-259 QYDCH
+259 DYQCH
-264 RVIAFCNTKTRVRV
+264 RVMAFCNTKTRVRIV
-278 VSEGIRRLGY
+278 TDGIRKLGF
-288 KVECLHGDI
+288 KADCLHGDI

-302 NRIMED
+302 NHIMDD
-308 FRRGKFDIL
+308 FRRGKFNIL
-317 VASDVVARG
+317 VATDVAARG

-358 RDGQAFTFINYAQ
+358 RQGQAFTFVTYSQAP
-371 SIRMDEILRYAKVET
+371 RMDDIVHYTKVST
-386 EELTMER
+386 EDLEVDL
-393 LNADITEGEN
+393 
-403 SDVECEK
+403 

>member
-1 MPDQN
+1 MEGN
-6 GEQRGKEKEEEELKL
+6 GNRGIINL
-21 EFTSFDQMDLSP
+21 EYTSFDQMDLSS
-33 EVMRALKKMNMSTP
+33 EIMRALAKMGMTTP

-102 ELALQICTELRGL
+102 ELALQICTELRAL
-115 GAFIKGLQICGIIG
+115 GAFIKGLKICGIIG

-134 RQVQAL
+134 KQIQML
-140 KKHPQIVVATPGRLL
+140 KKKPHIVVATPGRLL
-155 DHVQHRS
+155 DHVQHRN
-162 IDISQI
+162 IDISDI

-189 KVMKLTPSDK
+189 KIMKLTPSDK

-208 SREVMDITWEY
+208 SREVMNITWEY
-219 MEGADEIEVAPK
+219 MDGADEIEVAPK
-231 EEDMPKIKQYLLHI
+231 EEDMPKISQYILHL
-245 EEREKMGAFAKIME
+245 EEREKMDAFGKIME
-259 QYDCH
+259 SYNCN
-264 RVIAFCNTKTRVRV
+264 RVMAFCNTKTRVRV
-278 VSEGIRRLGY
+278 VTEGIKRLGY
-288 KVECLHGDI
+288 KAECLHGDI

-302 NRIMED
+302 NRIMDD
-308 FRRGKFDIL
+308 FRKGKFNIL
-317 VASDVVARG
+317 VATDVAARG

-358 RDGQAFTFINYAQ
+358 RAGQAFTFVTYAQ
-371 SIRMDEILRYAKVET
+371 SLRMDDILHYTKVST
-386 EELTMER
+386 QELDINEVGKDER
-393 LNADITEGEN
+393 ED
-403 SDVECEK
+403 

>member
-1 MPDQN
+1 
-6 GEQRGKEKEEEELKL
+6 
-21 EFTSFDQMDLSP
+21 MDLSE
-33 EVMRALKKMNMSTP
+33 EVMRALDKMGMKTP
-47 TSVQKQAIPLLM
+47 TSVQKQAIPLMM
-59 DNHCV
+59 DNRCV

-85 LNMDADFVQALI
+85 LNMDANFVQALI

-115 GAFIKGLQICGIIG
+115 GAFIKGLKICGIIG

-134 RQVQAL
+134 KQVQML
-140 KKHPQIVVATPGRLL
+140 KKAPQIVVATPGRLL
-155 DHVQHRS
+155 DHVTRRN

-189 KVMKLTPSDK
+189 KIMKLTPQDK

-231 EEDMPKIKQYLLHI
+231 EEDMPKIHQYLLHL
-245 EEREKMGAFAKIME
+245 EEREKMPAFARIME
-259 QYDCH
+259 KYNCH
-264 RVIAFCNTKTRVRV
+264 RVMAFCNTKTRVRIV
-278 VSEGIRRLGY
+278 TEGIRKLGF
-288 KVECLHGDI
+288 KVDCLHGDI

-308 FRRGKFDIL
+308 FRKGKFNIL
-317 VASDVVARG
+317 VATDVAARG

-358 RDGQAFTFINYAQ
+358 REGQAFTFINYSQ
-371 SIRMDEILRYAKVET
+371 SIRMDDILHYTKVAT
-386 EELTMER
+386 EELKLDE
-393 LNADITEGEN
+393 E
-403 SDVECEK
+403 

>member
-1 MPDQN
+1 M
-6 GEQRGKEKEEEELKL
+6 EYS
-21 EFTSFDQMDLSP
+21 SFDQMDLSP
-33 EVMRALKKMNMSTP
+33 EVMRALNKMQMTTP

-59 DNHCV
+59 DNRCV

-85 LNMDADFVQALI
+85 LNMDAKFVQALI

-115 GAFIKGLQICGIIG
+115 GAYIKGLQVCGIIG

-134 RQVQAL
+134 KQIQMLR
-140 KKHPQIVVATPGRLL
+140 KNPQIVVATPGRLL
-155 DHVQHRS
+155 DHVERRT
-162 IDISQI
+162 IDVSQI

-189 KVMKLTPSDK
+189 RIMKLTPRDK

-208 SREVMDITWEY
+208 SREVMDISWEY

-231 EEDMPKIKQYLLHI
+231 EEDMPKIKQYILHL
-245 EEREKMGAFAKIME
+245 EEREKMPAFTQLME
-259 QYDCH
+259 RYNCH
-264 RVIAFCNTKTRVRV
+264 RVIVFCNTKTRVRV
-278 VSEGIRRLGY
+278 VTESIRRLGY
-288 KVECLHGDI
+288 QVDCLHGDI

-302 NRIMED
+302 NRIMEE

-332 DTVFNFEVPNEN
+332 DTVFNYEVPNEN

-358 RDGQAFTFINYAQ
+358 RDGQAFTFVTYGQ
-371 SIRMDEILRYAKVET
+371 SIRMDEILRYAKVAT
-386 EELTMER
+386 EELK
-393 LNADITEGEN
+393 LDAAEN
-403 SDVECEK
+403 EV

>member
-1 MPDQN
+1 M
-6 GEQRGKEKEEEELKL
+6 EY
-21 EFTSFDQMDLSP
+21 TSFDQMDLSS
-33 EVMRALKKMNMSTP
+33 EIMRALAKMGMTTP

-102 ELALQICTELRGL
+102 ELALQICTELRAL
-115 GAFIKGLQICGIIG
+115 GAFIKGLKICGIIG

-134 RQVQAL
+134 KQIQML
-140 KKHPQIVVATPGRLL
+140 KKKPHIVVATPGRLL
-155 DHVQHRS
+155 DHVQHRN
-162 IDISQI
+162 IDISDI

-189 KVMKLTPSDK
+189 KIMKLTPSDK

-208 SREVMDITWEY
+208 SREVMNITWEY
-219 MEGADEIEVAPK
+219 MDGADEIEVAPK
-231 EEDMPKIKQYLLHI
+231 EEDMPKISQYILHL
-245 EEREKMGAFAKIME
+245 EEREKMDAFGKIME
-259 QYDCH
+259 SYNCN
-264 RVIAFCNTKTRVRV
+264 RVMAFCNTKTRVRV
-278 VSEGIRRLGY
+278 VTEGIKRLGY
-288 KVECLHGDI
+288 KAECLHGDI

-302 NRIMED
+302 NRIMDD
-308 FRRGKFDIL
+308 FRKGKCNIL
-317 VASDVVARG
+317 VATDVAARG

-358 RDGQAFTFINYAQ
+358 RAGQAFTFVNYAQ
-371 SIRMDEILRYAKVET
+371 SLRMDDILHYTKVST
-386 EELTMER
+386 QELDINEVGKDER
-393 LNADITEGEN
+393 ED
-403 SDVECEK
+403 

>member
-1 MPDQN
+1 M
-6 GEQRGKEKEEEELKL
+6 EY
-21 EFTSFDQMDLSP
+21 TSFDQMDLSP
-33 EVMRALKKMNMSTP
+33 EVMHALEKMGMKTP

-59 DNHCV
+59 DNRCV

-115 GAFIKGLQICGIIG
+115 GAFIKGLKICGIIG

-134 RQVQAL
+134 KQIQML
-140 KKHPQIVVATPGRLL
+140 KKKPQIVVATPGRLL
-155 DHVQHRS
+155 DHVQHKN
-162 IDISQI
+162 IDISDI

-189 KVMKLTPSDK
+189 KIMKITPADK

-208 SREVMDITWEY
+208 SREVMNITWEY
-219 MEGADEIEVAPK
+219 MDGADEIEVAPK
-231 EEDMPKIKQYLLHI
+231 EEDMPKISQYILHL
-245 EEREKMGAFAKIME
+245 EEREKMDAFAKIME
-259 QYDCH
+259 KYDCS
-264 RVIAFCNTKTRVRV
+264 RVMAFCNTKTRVRV
-278 VSEGIRRLGY
+278 VTEGIKRLGY
-288 KVECLHGDI
+288 KAECLHGDI

-302 NRIMED
+302 NRIMDD
-308 FRRGKFDIL
+308 FRSGKFNIL
-317 VASDVVARG
+317 VATDVAARG

-358 RDGQAFTFINYAQ
+358 RAGQAFTFVTYSQ
-371 SIRMDEILRYAKVET
+371 SLRMDDILHYTKVSTQELSLNEIDEH
-386 EELTMER
+386 EE
-393 LNADITEGEN
+393 
-403 SDVECEK
+403 

>member
-1 MPDQN
+1 
-6 GEQRGKEKEEEELKL
+6 
-21 EFTSFDQMDLSP
+21 MDLSS
-33 EVMRALKKMNMSTP
+33 EIMRALAKMGMTTP

-102 ELALQICTELRGL
+102 ELALQICTELRAL
-115 GAFIKGLQICGIIG
+115 GAFIKGLKICGIIG

-134 RQVQAL
+134 KQIQML
-140 KKHPQIVVATPGRLL
+140 KKKPHIVVATPGRLL
-155 DHVQHRS
+155 DHVQHRN
-162 IDISQI
+162 IDISDI

-189 KVMKLTPSDK
+189 KIMKLTPSDK

-208 SREVMDITWEY
+208 SREVMNITWEY
-219 MEGADEIEVAPK
+219 MDGADEIEVAPK
-231 EEDMPKIKQYLLHI
+231 EEDMPKISQYILHL
-245 EEREKMGAFAKIME
+245 EEREKMDAFGKIME
-259 QYDCH
+259 SYNCN
-264 RVIAFCNTKTRVRV
+264 RVMAFCNTKTRVRV
-278 VSEGIRRLGY
+278 MTEGIKRLGY
-288 KVECLHGDI
+288 KAECLHGDI

-302 NRIMED
+302 NRIMDD
-308 FRRGKFDIL
+308 FRKGKFNIL
-317 VASDVVARG
+317 VATDVAARG

-358 RDGQAFTFINYAQ
+358 RAGQAFTFVNYAQ
-371 SIRMDEILRYAKVET
+371 SLRMDDILHYTKVSTQELRMEKDFC
-386 EELTMER
+386 EEER
-393 LNADITEGEN
+393 
-403 SDVECEK
+403 CERNDRRNFDRRSFGRIFGKR

>member
-1 MPDQN
+1 M
-6 GEQRGKEKEEEELKL
+6 EY
-21 EFTSFDQMDLSP
+21 TSFDQMDLSS
-33 EVMRALKKMNMSTP
+33 EIMRALAKMGMTTP

-102 ELALQICTELRGL
+102 ELALQICTELRAL
-115 GAFIKGLQICGIIG
+115 GAFIKGLKICGIIG

-134 RQVQAL
+134 KQIQML
-140 KKHPQIVVATPGRLL
+140 KKKPHIVVATPGRLL
-155 DHVQHRS
+155 DHVQHRN
-162 IDISQI
+162 IDISDI

-189 KVMKLTPSDK
+189 KIMKLTPQDK

-208 SREVMDITWEY
+208 SREVMNITWEY
-219 MEGADEIEVAPK
+219 MDGADEIEVAPK
-231 EEDMPKIKQYLLHI
+231 EEDMPKISQYILHL
-245 EEREKMGAFAKIME
+245 EEREKMDAFGKIME
-259 QYDCH
+259 SYNCN
-264 RVIAFCNTKTRVRV
+264 RVMAFCNTKTRVRV
-278 VSEGIRRLGY
+278 VTEGIKRLGY
-288 KVECLHGDI
+288 KAECLHGDI

-302 NRIMED
+302 NRIMDD
-308 FRRGKFDIL
+308 FRKGKFNIL
-317 VASDVVARG
+317 VATDVAARG

-358 RDGQAFTFINYAQ
+358 RAGQAFTFVNYAQ
-371 SIRMDEILRYAKVET
+371 SLRMDDILHYTKVST
-386 EELTMER
+386 QELDINEVGKDER
-393 LNADITEGEN
+393 ED
-403 SDVECEK
+403 